1 MASDRDEDDLFDSR
15 SLARK
20 MWSRLDL
27 LLYELKPAMDSSL
40 SQCRPYY
47 GAVEIHICTTVNILP
62 PLALEEAVVFLTLL
76 IIKKNSCQVI

>member
-1 MASDRDEDDLFDSR
+1 
-15 SLARK
+15 

-40 SQCRPYY
+40 SQGRPYY

-62 PLALEEAVVFLTLL
+62 PLALEEAVVFLSLL
-76 IIKKNSCQVI
+76 IIKKKKFFSVHLSFIRYKTQTVVTNT